1 LASIILKVFIDFHNF
16 KKKSTTYAEAY
27 KHCHF
32 VPSVIWA
39 FFVVWLVSGKQQQTF
54 LLLVNPQK
62 AQNSKQSTQLGY
74 FFFAFS
80 PLKSIQHF

>member
-1 LASIILKVFIDFHNF
+1 LISIISTIS
-16 KKKSTTYAEAY
+16 KKSTTYAETY

-39 FFVVWLVSGKQQQTF
+39 FLLFGWFLENNNKH
-54 LLLVNPQK
+54 LLLVNPKK

-74 FFFAFS
+74 FFYAFS
-80 PLKSIQHF
+80 P